1 MKILS
6 FLLITIISITSAQ
19 DGTAI
24 QDGNA
29 IQDTFEQAFC
39 MIGTIALPPPVG
51 IRCQNLNEVF
61 ACAFGEVRC
70 DGRGYCGTPPCHW
83 R

>member
-1 MKILS
+1 MKILI
-6 FLLITIISITSAQ
+6 FLLLTIISISSGQ
-19 DGTAI
+19 DGTAVI
-24 QDGNA
+24 QDGTV
-29 IQDTFEQAFC
+29 QDPVEQAFC

-51 IRCQNLNEVF
+51 IRCQANEVF
-61 ACAFGEVRC
+61 ACAFGELRC